1 MSSSKVLHQIRAHF
15 SEEGEEGLD
24 FNGLFKVE
32 AQRVSVA
39 AEVNFLPSYDIMY
52 ESFLQ
57 TEIAVLEGRRL

>member
-24 FNGLFKVE
+24 FNGSFKV
-32 AQRVSVA
+32 QRVSVA
-39 AEVNFLPSYDIMY
+39 AEVHFLLSYDRMY

-57 TEIAVLEGRRL
+57 TELAALEGRHL